1 VHGITLRREERERRE
16 RKVYATPLKKGKS
29 SMENQ
34 SKISN
39 LPHIICFH
47 HALISIQ
54 SDHNRKTF
62 FKRKMSKK
70 KESKKKGIP

>member
-1 VHGITLRREERERRE
+1 
-16 RKVYATPLKKGKS
+16 
-29 SMENQ
+29 MENQ

>member
-54 SDHNRKTF
+54 SDHNRK
-62 FKRKMSKK
+62 MSKK